1 MRITLIS
8 LNNMYVTYLNIMNI
22 VFDLTTLARPRSYRM
37 TIREEGLIVKDQ
49 VYYDDIEKRKSVF
62 FVIVKILKG

>member
-1 MRITLIS
+1 MLITLIS

-22 VFDLTTLARPRSYRM
+22 VFDLTTLARPRSRM

-49 VYYDDIEKRKSVF
+49 VLFCYPALTARKSP
-62 FVIVKILKG
+62 IGSTN

>member
-8 LNNMYVTYLNIMNI
+8 LNNIKHSEYRF
-22 VFDLTTLARPRSYRM
+22 FDLTTLARPRSRM

-49 VYYDDIEKRKSVF
+49 V
-62 FVIVKILKG
+62 LL

>member
-22 VFDLTTLARPRSYRM
+22 VFRSYNFGA
-37 TIREEGLIVKDQ
+37 TEES
-49 VYYDDIEKRKSVF
+49 YDYKRGRAYSKRSSP
-62 FVIVKILKG
+62 IMILRKEEVSFRDCKNIKG